1 MMTTRTHRGNSPD
14 FQGGR
19 AGLVSRAVAA
29 GIDAAVVSTCALL
42 AGFGAGVVRYV
53 FSGPSVRPLD
63 LSPQLSTAAWC
74 AIAIIYLTWGWVTA
88 GRTAGDQ
95 LMGLRVVSRSGRR
108 LGLAQAVFRAGLYV
122 ICPAGLLWVAV
133 SRHNASFQDIIV
145 RSVVVYDW
153 HYEPGP
159 VQPNQPAA

>member
-1 MMTTRTHRGNSPD
+1 MMTTRTRRGNSLD
-14 FQGGR
+14 FEGRR

-42 AGFGAGVVRYV
+42 AGFAAGVARYV
-53 FSGPSVRPLD
+53 LFGPPVRPLD
-63 LSPQLSTAAWC
+63 LSPQLSTASWC
-74 AIAIIYLTWGWVTA
+74 AIAVIYLTWGWMTA

-95 LMGLRVVSRSGRR
+95 LMGLRVVGRSGRR
-108 LGLAQAVFRAGLYV
+108 LGLARAVLRAGLYV

-153 HYEPGP
+153 HYKPGH
-159 VQPNQPAA
+159 VQPDQPTA